1 MVQSTIK
8 TRVAII
14 NADGMC
20 RCSNCMASLGIAI
33 MNLELLVVVTRD
45 RTQLPT
51 LLKKAAL
58 VVEAHESTKVTAN
71 RIVRAI
77 NDLVLSEDPE
87 SDDLIHPDDLM
98 PYVQRLYAQQV
109 GHG

>member
-1 MVQSTIK
+1 
-8 TRVAII
+8 
-14 NADGMC
+14 MC
-20 RCSNCMASLGIAI
+20 RCSTCMASLGMAI

-58 VVEAHESTKVTAN
+58 VVEAHESTKVTAM

-77 NDLVLSEDPE
+77 NDLVLSVDPQ
-87 SDDLIHPDDLM
+87 SDDLIHPDDIM
-98 PYVQRLYAQQV
+98 PHLKRFYAQEV

>member
-8 TRVAII
+8 AGVAII
-14 NADGMC
+14 NFDGMC
-20 RCSNCMASLGIAI
+20 RCNSCMASLGMAI
-33 MNLELLVVVTRD
+33 MNLELLVVITRD

-58 VVEAHESTKVTAN
+58 VVEAHESTKVTAM

-77 NDLVLSEDPE
+77 NDLVLSDCSRSKWGTDEHD
-87 SDDLIHPDDLM
+87 
-98 PYVQRLYAQQV
+98 
-109 GHG
+109 

>member
-14 NADGMC
+14 NYDGMC
-20 RCSNCMASLGIAI
+20 RCSNCMASLGMSL

-58 VVEAHESTKVTAN
+58 VVEAHESTKITAM

-77 NDLVLSEDPE
+77 NDLVLSEDPD
-87 SDDLIHPDDLM
+87 SDDLIHPDDLI
-98 PYVQRLYAQQV
+98 PHLQRLYAQQV
-109 GHG
+109 THN